1 MDFINN
7 SDHFDQHFL
16 INNDIL
22 SKFIETSNLN
32 KDDIVIEVGPGK
44 EQLQKKLLL
53 ELKKY
58 IVLN

>member
-7 SDHFDQHFL
+7 SDRFDQHFL

-44 EQLQKKLLL
+44 GTVTKEIAPRVKKNIL
-53 ELKKY
+53 Y
-58 IVLN
+58 